1 MIIYS
6 KSSKL
11 GFVNHNNHT
20 YVYGKNLKES
30 AFIMRKNTKIVA
42 VLSAAALLAI
52 GASLTSFAAKG
63 WTPEGDQWY
72 YYDNSGDYV
81 TDSWKKSGNNYFY
94 LGDEGYMLTDALIQ
108 DGDNYYYVDQ
118 NGAMVKSQWRQIAAD
133 DSEVE
138 DVEYRWYYFGS
149 TGRAYR
155 ATNGMT
161 KKTINGKKY
170 AFDTEGKMLFGF
182 VTDDGDM
189 TNTNTDPVLE
199 ADYYFGTN
207 EDGAMYTGWLHYT
220 EGVDDSE
227 YDGDDSLWFYYS
239 PSTGKKQTN
248 ADGKKIGKGT
258 YRFDDNGVM
267 KTGWQPETTDSK
279 ETDNKYFSG
288 DDEGWLRKNTWV
300 YAVPSESINA
310 EDNADDTQ
318 RWFYVGSDGK
328 TVQNHAKRVNS
339 KWYIFDESGIMKTG
353 LVVLNTDGISA
364 KSEIV
369 KTIDEDDVE
378 GSELA
383 DAKDLGGTLYYFS
396 EDEEKDG
403 AMKTGSSIRIELAD
417 DTYTFGFNKN
427 GSAYEGI
434 KNNKLYKNGV
444 LQTAGDMRY
453 EAKAYNNE
461 VYVVGTTGTVV
472 KVKNVAKDADDN
484 YYAVD
489 KDKNVWFFEAG
500 DYASK
505 AARAFAKEGA
515 SATIKVD
522 EVKDPVSVD
531 QYGDLLTVNNINK

>member
-20 YVYGKNLKES
+20 YVYGKYLKES

-133 DSEVE
+133 DSEAE

-155 ATNGMT
+155 ATSGMT

-182 VTDDGDM
+182 VTEAGDM

-220 EGVDDSE
+220 EGVDDGD
-227 YDGDDSLWFYYS
+227 YDGEDSLWFYYS
-239 PSTGKKQTN
+239 PSTGKKQVN

-258 YRFDDNGVM
+258 YRFDDKGVM
-267 KTGWQPETTDSK
+267 KTGWQPEKTNSTA
-279 ETDNKYFSG
+279 TDNKYFSG

-300 YAVPSESINA
+300 YAVPSESIDA
-310 EDNADDTQ
+310 DDNADDTQ
-318 RWFYVGSDGK
+318 RWFYVGSNGIVTK
-328 TVQNHAKRVNS
+328 NAKRINS
-339 KWYIFDESGIMKTG
+339 KWYIFDEVGIMKTG
-353 LVVLNTDGISA
+353 LIVLNQPSIKAGA
-364 KSEIV
+364 EIV
-369 KTIDEDDVE
+369 ATIDEDEKTGDDIANMTLTGNE
-378 GSELA
+378 
-383 DAKDLGGTLYYFS
+383 TLYYFS

-403 AMKTGSSIRIELAD
+403 AMKTGSSIRVELAD
-417 DTYTFGFNKN
+417 DVYTFGFNKN
-427 GSAYEGI
+427 GSAYDGI

-453 EAKAYNNE
+453 DAKAYKNE

-484 YYAVD
+484 YYAV
-489 KDKNVWFFEAG
+489 KEEGKVAFFPAADEAS
-500 DYASK
+500 A
-505 AARAFAKEGA
+505 AARAYAKGETTFKYDGQP
-515 SATIKVD
+515 
-522 EVKDPVSVD
+522 KDVADFMGQLVID
-531 QYGDLLTVNNINK
+531 

>member
-20 YVYGKNLKES
+20 YVYGKYLKES

-133 DSEVE
+133 DSETE

-155 ATNGMT
+155 ATSGMT

-182 VTDDGDM
+182 VTEAGDM

-220 EGVDDSE
+220 EGVDDGD
-227 YDGDDSLWFYYS
+227 YDGKDSLWFYYS
-239 PSTGKKQTN
+239 PSAGKKTVN
-248 ADGKKIGKGT
+248 ADSKKIGKGT
-258 YRFDDNGVM
+258 YRFDLKGVM
-267 KTGWQPETTDSK
+267 ETGWQGTTSNSNTTDS
-279 ETDNKYFSG
+279 KYFSG
-288 DDEGWLRKNTWV
+288 DDEGWLKKNTWV
-300 YAVPSESINA
+300 YAVPSENIDA

-318 RWFYVGSDGK
+318 RWFYVGSNGE
-328 TVQNHAKRVNS
+328 TVKNAAKRVNS
-339 KWYIFDESGIMKTG
+339 KWYVFNENGIMQTG
-353 LVVLNTDGISA
+353 LVVLDVPSIKADA
-364 KSEIV
+364 KILDS
-369 KTIDEDDVE
+369 IDEDDVT
-378 GSELA
+378 GDDLA
-383 DAKDLGGTLYYFS
+383 KATLTGTLYYFS
-396 EDEEKDG
+396 GDEEKDG
-403 AMKTGSSIRIELAD
+403 SMKTGSNVRIELAD
-417 DTYTFGFNKN
+417 DVYTFGFNKN
-427 GSAYEGI
+427 GSAYQGE

-453 EAKAYNNE
+453 DVKEFGGKN
-461 VYVVGTTGTVV
+461 YVVGSTGTIV

-484 YYAVD
+484 YYAVQAD
-489 KDKNVWFFEAG
+489 GTVVFFPAADEAS
-500 DYASK
+500 A
-505 AARAFAKEGA
+505 AARACAKGETTFKYDGE
-515 SATIKVD
+515 TKNVYDFDGTLVVD
-522 EVKDPVSVD
+522 
-531 QYGDLLTVNNINK
+531 